1 MKRQCEK
8 LTSVTNKVKIREK
21 AYLTGKKKVTLN
33 IEGKVLSLIK
43 ASERIPKFFLR
54 IIIKKHILKVKHNK
68 TLQHQK
74 TETCLIIMLKTM
86 NKENL

>member
-1 MKRQCEK
+1 M
-8 LTSVTNKVKIREK
+8 SKVKIRENE
-21 AYLTGKKKVTLN
+21 YLTGKLKEQITLSR
-33 IEGKVLSLIK
+33 EGKVLSLIK

-74 TETCLIIMLKTM
+74 AEACIIIMLKLM
-86 NKENL
+86 KKKNL